1 MREILGF
8 VSLMVIGFL
17 ALWVAGQVWGFLY
30 PILTHPIATVILI
43 ALFVLFA
50 VRLFK
55 ASQR

>member
-1 MREILGF
+1 MFRFIVQVAFLMAF
-8 VSLMVIGFL
+8 VVALFAVLSLLMPV
-17 ALWVAGQVWGFLY
+17 
-30 PILTHPIATVILI
+30 LTHPIASIILI

>member
-1 MREILGF
+1 MKVFLGF
-8 VSLMVIGFL
+8 IIL
-17 ALWVAGQVWGFLY
+17 AVATLSGLY
-30 PILTHPIATVILI
+30 LVAFTWSVFEPILTHPIASIIFI